1 MKMRKILS
9 CLLAVTLL
17 LCGCTDP
24 SVTPSSPD
32 IPTNPTD
39 PVTGE
44 TITLPQNAIDPS
56 GLFSDRDLAGTFDT
70 TGTVIT
76 FTGSTAE
83 ISGAGATLS
92 GSTVIISQEGTYILR
107 GTMENGMVLVSADS
121 SAKVQLVLD
130 TVSIHS
136 ATSAPIYVRNADKT
150 FITLAPGSTNV
161 LSNGGSFVAV
171 DDNNVDAVIFSKDDL
186 TINGSGSLTITS
198 PAGHGIVSKNELTV
212 TGGSYDITAASHGMT
227 GEDSICITAAS
238 LQIQA
243 GKDGLQA
250 ENDEDTEKGYV
261 YIKDGSL
268 TITCDGDGISA
279 TGFMQIDGGTFTVTA
294 GGGYVNGQQH
304 SSDDWGGGM
313 GPGGRPGGRPRS
325 GTSSDTSDTSTS
337 AKGFKA
343 DGVLIVNGGEF
354 TLDTADD
361 TFHSGGDL
369 TVTGG
374 TITLSSG
381 DDGFHSDAMLHIAGG
396 TVTIHHSYEGLEGLS
411 IVVSGGNITITASDD
426 GMNAA
431 GGNDQ
436 SGFGPGGRPGGFEA
450 SSDSFITISG
460 GTIYMQAGGDGI
472 DSNGALTV
480 TGGHITIHGPTQG
493 DTSVLDYGSTGTI
506 SGGTFIGTGAMN
518 MAVTF
523 NKAENQ
529 GIISVSIGGNL
540 PAGTEVKLT
549 DADGNVVIST
559 TPADSFAF
567 VILSCPQMVKGQT
580 YTLTVGELSK
590 AFTAE

>member
-1 MKMRKILS
+1 MFSRKILAWA
-9 CLLAVTLL
+9 LVAVLL
-17 LCGCTDP
+17 LSGCTDP
-24 SVTPSSPD
+24 AAPKDPTV
-32 IPTNPTD
+32 PTNPTD

-44 TITLPQNAIDPS
+44 SISVPQNAVDPS
-56 GLFSDRDLAGTFDT
+56 GLFSDRDLAGTYDEN
-70 TGTVIT
+70 GTVIT
-76 FTGSTAE
+76 FSGSSAQ
-83 ISGAGATLS
+83 IQGAGAMLS
-92 GSTVIISQEGTYILR
+92 GSTVIINREGTYILR
-107 GTMENGMVLVSADS
+107 GTMDNGMVLVSADS

-171 DDNNVDAVIFSKDDL
+171 DDNNIDAVIFSKDDL
-186 TINGSGSLTITS
+186 TLNGTGRLTVTS
-198 PAGHGIVSKNELTV
+198 PAGHGIVSKNELTIA
-212 TGGSYDITAASHGMT
+212 GGSYAITAASHGLA
-227 GEDSICITAAS
+227 GQDSICIAGAI
-238 LQIQA
+238 LQIDA

-250 ENDEDTEKGYV
+250 EHDEDAQKGFV

-268 TITCDGDGISA
+268 NITCAGDGVSA
-279 TGFMQIDGGTFTVTA
+279 SAFMQLDGGSFTVTA
-294 GGGYVNGQQH
+294 GGGYVNGEEH
-304 SSDDWGGGM
+304 TSNDWGGPG
-313 GPGGRPGGRPRS
+313 GPGGAPGGRPRS
-325 GTSSDTSDTSTS
+325 GTATAAEETATS

-343 DGVLIVNGGEF
+343 GGVLIVNGGTF

-374 TITLSSG
+374 QITLSSG
-381 DDGFHSDAMLHIAGG
+381 DDAFHSDATLSITGG
-396 TVTIHHSYEGLEGLS
+396 TIVIERSYEGLEGLS
-411 IVVSGGNITITASDD
+411 IAVTGGHITVTATDD

-431 GGNDQ
+431 GGSDE
-436 SGFGPGGRPGGFEA
+436 SGFGPGGRPGGFAA

-460 GTIYMQAGGDGI
+460 GTIYMRAGGDGI

-529 GIISVSIGGNL
+529 GIISVRVGRNMA
-540 PAGTEVKLT
+540 AGTEVKLT
-549 DADGNVVIST
+549 DAEGNVVIST
-559 TPADSFAF
+559 VPADSFAI
-567 VILSCPQMVKGQT
+567 VILSCPQMVKGQE
-580 YTLTVGELSK
+580 YTLTVGELSERL
-590 AFTAE
+590 TAE

>member
-1 MKMRKILS
+1 MFNRKILT
-9 CLLAVTLL
+9 CLLAVALL

-24 SVTPSSPD
+24 TSTTSPTV
-32 IPTNPTD
+32 PTNPTD

-44 TITLPQNAIDPS
+44 SIWVPQNAVDPS
-56 GLFSDRDLAGTFDT
+56 GLFSDRDLAGTFDA

-76 FTGSTAE
+76 FSGSTAQV
-83 ISGAGATLS
+83 SGAGAAVS

-107 GTMENGMVLVSADS
+107 GAMENGMVLVSADS

-130 TVSIHS
+130 NVSIHS

-150 FITLAPGSTNV
+150 FITLAPDSANV

-186 TINGSGSLTITS
+186 TLNGSGSLTITS

-212 TGGSYDITAASHGMT
+212 TGGSYSITAASHGMT
-227 GEDSICITAAS
+227 GEDSICITGAS
-238 LQIQA
+238 LQINA

-250 ENDEDTEKGYV
+250 ENGEDAEKGFV
-261 YIKDGSL
+261 YIKDGNYQ
-268 TITCDGDGISA
+268 ITCAGDGISA
-279 TGFMQIDGGTFTVTA
+279 TGFAQIDGGTFILTA
-294 GGGYVNGQQH
+294 GGGYVNGEQH
-304 SSDDWGGGM
+304 SSNDWGGGM
-313 GPGGRPGGRPRS
+313 GGGGRPGDRPRS
-325 GTSSDTSDTSTS
+325 GTSSAATDTSTS

-343 DGVLIVNGGEF
+343 DGLLIVNGGEF

-374 TITLSSG
+374 VFNLSSG
-381 DDGFHSDAMLHIAGG
+381 DDGFHSDTTLTFTGG
-396 TVTIHHSYEGLEGLS
+396 TVVIDHSYEGLEGLS

-431 GGNDQ
+431 GGSDE

-450 SSDSFITISG
+450 SSDSFIAISG
-460 GTIYMQAGGDGI
+460 GTLYIRAGGDGI

-480 TGGHITIHGPTQG
+480 TGGHITVHGPTQG

-506 SGGTFIGTGAMN
+506 SGGTFIGTGAMT

-523 NKAENQ
+523 SNAENQ
-529 GIISVSIGGNL
+529 GIISISIGRNMA
-540 PAGTEVKLT
+540 AGTEVQLL

-559 TPADSFAF
+559 TPADSFAI

-590 AFTAE
+590 SFTAE

>member
-1 MKMRKILS
+1 MLNRKILVWA
-9 CLLAVTLL
+9 LAAVLL
-17 LCGCTDP
+17 LSGCTDP
-24 SVTPSSPD
+24 TAQNNPTV
-32 IPTNPTD
+32 PTNPTD

-44 TITLPQNAIDPS
+44 SIWVPQNAVDPS
-56 GLFSDRDLAGTFDT
+56 GLFSDRDLAGTYDAN
-70 TGTVIT
+70 GTVIT
-76 FTGSTAE
+76 FSGSSAQ
-83 ISGAGATLS
+83 ISGAGAVIS

-150 FITLAPGSTNV
+150 FITLAPGSTNA

-171 DDNNVDAVIFSKDDL
+171 DDNNIDAVIFSKDDL
-186 TINGSGSLTITS
+186 TLNGTGKLTVTS

-212 TGGSYDITAASHGMT
+212 TGGSYAITAASHGLT
-227 GEDSICITAAS
+227 GQDSICITAAS

-250 ENDEDTEKGYV
+250 EHDEDTEKGFV

-268 TITCDGDGISA
+268 NITCDGDGVSA

-325 GTSSDTSDTSTS
+325 GTATTEEETSTS

-343 DGVLIVNGGEF
+343 GGMLIVNGGTF
-354 TLDTADD
+354 TLDAADD
-361 TFHSGGDL
+361 TFHSGSSL
-369 TVTGG
+369 TVTAGQ
-374 TITLSSG
+374 ITLSSG
-381 DDGFHSDAMLHIAGG
+381 DDAFHSDQTLYIAGG
-396 TVTIHHSYEGLEGLS
+396 TIVIDHSYEGLEGLS
-411 IVVSGGNITITASDD
+411 IQISGGNITITATDD

-431 GGNDQ
+431 GGSDQ

-460 GTIYMQAGGDGI
+460 GTIYMRAGGDGI

-518 MAVTF
+518 MAMTF
-523 NKAENQ
+523 NKVENQ
-529 GIISVSIGGNL
+529 GIISVSVGRNMA
-540 PAGTEVKLT
+540 AGTEVKLT

-559 TPADSFAF
+559 TPADSFAI

-580 YTLTVGELSK
+580 YTLTVGEISK
-590 AFTAE
+590 SFHAE